1 VSPSKKYILIENDMA
16 LPETNKVM
24 NTTAGLNVMHSLGIR
39 RNVDDR
45 NRAMSV
51 RNAQT
56 LDPI

>member
-1 VSPSKKYILIENDMA
+1 MA

-39 RNVDDR
+39 RNVD

>member
-1 VSPSKKYILIENDMA
+1 MSPSKKYILIENDMA

-39 RNVDDR
+39 RNVD